1 MVRSRKWR
9 SMGLSPDHADYLNLD
24 ANEILVSGAAVHDV
38 IFGTNDD
45 AYDLLLGWGGS
56 DWMQGYGGEN
66 MLIGGR
72 AAIGLLLII

>member
-1 MVRSRKWR
+1 MATVRNGVQW
-9 SMGLSPDHADYLNLD
+9 GLSSDHADYLNLD

-45 AYDLLLGWGGS
+45 AYVDLLLGWGG

-72 AAIGLLLII
+72 AAISLLVI